1 MSKKRI
7 DETDAK
13 KTFQKAID
21 EHNQSFETFFLSK
34 LLGLTFDYKD
44 DETLEILFDVNEMFS
59 NPQGTFHGGIIAT
72 VLDISMGHLLKK
84 TLGAGSTIE
93 MKIQYLRPVIKGQ
106 MVCRSRFVKK
116 GRSINF
122 LEGHLYDSEEKLC
135 AHATATWKL
144 IPT

>member
-44 DETLEILFDVNEMFS
+44 DESLEILFDVNEMFS

-93 MKIQYLRPVIKGQ
+93 MKIQYLRPVINGQ
-106 MVCRSRFVKK
+106 VVCRSRFVKK

-122 LEGHLYDSEEKLC
+122 LESHLYNSEEKLC

>member
-93 MKIQYLRPVIKGQ
+93 MKIQYLRPVINGQ

-116 GRSINF
+116 GRSIN
-122 LEGHLYDSEEKLC
+122 LKKNYVLMV
-135 AHATATWKL
+135 
-144 IPT
+144 IPTKKPRKRT